1 MSAVTRPIG
10 RALGLSRT
18 PAPPG
23 PSQEELDAI
32 SERERR
38 ANEEE
43 AEERNKLASQRI
55 ARRRGSRRNQL
66 MSQMLSLIHISEPT
80 RLTMISY
87 AVFCFAYWTFFYF
100 TTFFF
105 YLDQCHLT
113 PLADIKTFLNFSRVT
128 RIRSHALGLRP
139 GPRVLC
145 GASTPTTGFSL
156 I

>member
-43 AEERNKLASQRI
+43 AEDVLPAASV
-55 ARRRGSRRNQL
+55 
-66 MSQMLSLIHISEPT
+66 
-80 RLTMISY
+80 
-87 AVFCFAYWTFFYF
+87 AVA
-100 TTFFF
+100 
-105 YLDQCHLT
+105 
-113 PLADIKTFLNFSRVT
+113 VME
-128 RIRSHALGLRP
+128 
-139 GPRVLC
+139 
-145 GASTPTTGFSL
+145 
-156 I
+156 

>member
-55 ARRRGSRRNQL
+55 ALRRGSRRNQL
-66 MSQMLSLIHISEPT
+66 MSQMRENPVVGVEAPQRT
-80 RLTMISY
+80 
-87 AVFCFAYWTFFYF
+87 
-100 TTFFF
+100 
-105 YLDQCHLT
+105 
-113 PLADIKTFLNFSRVT
+113 
-128 RIRSHALGLRP
+128 LGP
-139 GPRVLC
+139 GRNPR
-145 GASTPTTGFSL
+145 A
-156 I
+156 

>member
-66 MSQMLSLIHISEPT
+66 MSQMRENPVVGVEAPQRT
-80 RLTMISY
+80 
-87 AVFCFAYWTFFYF
+87 
-100 TTFFF
+100 
-105 YLDQCHLT
+105 
-113 PLADIKTFLNFSRVT
+113 
-128 RIRSHALGLRP
+128 LGP
-139 GPRVLC
+139 GRNPR
-145 GASTPTTGFSL
+145 T
-156 I
+156 

>member
-43 AEERNKLASQRI
+43 AEERNKLASERRAEESERDERSKLASQRI

-66 MSQMLSLIHISEPT
+66 MSDMRENPVVGVEAPQRT
-80 RLTMISY
+80 
-87 AVFCFAYWTFFYF
+87 
-100 TTFFF
+100 
-105 YLDQCHLT
+105 
-113 PLADIKTFLNFSRVT
+113 
-128 RIRSHALGLRP
+128 LGP
-139 GPRVLC
+139 GRNPR
-145 GASTPTTGFSL
+145 A
-156 I
+156 